1 MTALSQKNARNVGG
15 VSPSEV
21 EDVLRQRY
29 RNLLGFSAHVQQATA
44 MTANIAHR
52 LAVRSAQLDRI
63 MSSLSPGVYRRVDRQ
78 QRRRDEIYRHVSQ
91 HLRDVQELCET
102 REEEAKRAT
111 DELAHMVER
120 ERLMSES
127 IAELAE
133 WLGLDERL
141 DLDEVEKRVREI
153 KVQEDARDLARMF

>member
-1 MTALSQKNARNVGG
+1 
-15 VSPSEV
+15 
-21 EDVLRQRY
+21 
-29 RNLLGFSAHVQQATA
+29 